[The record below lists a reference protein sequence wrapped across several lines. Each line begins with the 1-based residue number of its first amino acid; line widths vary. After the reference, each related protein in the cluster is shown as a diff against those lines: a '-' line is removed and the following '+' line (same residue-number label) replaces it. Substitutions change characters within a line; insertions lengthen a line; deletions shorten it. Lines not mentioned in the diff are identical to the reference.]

1 MEKSDI
7 LKKVI
12 EIYKVIIDENIDES
26 MIKLE
31 TKIKEELG
39 LNSVGMLYIIVAI
52 EEQFDVVLHDQ
63 SIEKFV
69 TIGDVVDYIYNNI

>member
-12 EIYKVIIDENIDES
+12 EIYKVIIDENVDES

-52 EEQFDVVLHDQ
+52 EDQFDVVLHDQ

>member
-39 LNSVGMLYIIVAI
+39 LNSVGMLYVIVAI
-52 EEQFDVVLHDQ
+52 EDQFDVVLHDQ

>member
-52 EEQFDVVLHDQ
+52 EDQFDVVLHDQ

>member
-39 LNSVGMLYIIVAI
+39 LNSVGMLYVIVAI
-52 EEQFDVVLHDQ
+52 EDQFDVVLHDQ

-69 TIGDVVDYIYNNI
+69 TIGDVVEYIYNNI

>member
-1 MEKSDI
+1 
-7 LKKVI
+7 
-12 EIYKVIIDENIDES
+12 

-39 LNSVGMLYIIVAI
+39 LNSVGMMYIIVAI